1 MFLFIKCQVIRRKI
15 HKFWWMF
22 WSFDVLW
29 IDLSTHQNNMKRK
42 NLKYKLSMFS
52 LYRSIVFWNFF
63 FMDFSTVLWHYM
75 TICHGISRITGFYLR
90 KDIHDICCRK
100 KLFSFCT
107 LPIAPLCIFGT
118 HKDWPVILLVKVLV
132 VRDICDL
139 YFFWI
144 WDAYFHIT
152 ITGVIVTSG
161 IANKHRTYFA
171 RNSM

>member
-1 MFLFIKCQVIRRKI
+1 MFYESIFQHLKITWKEKTWNINCQCFLYTEALFFEI
-15 HKFWWMF
+15 F
-22 WSFDVLW
+22 SLW
-29 IDLSTHQNNMKRK
+29 IFLQCYDITWLFAMESQESQAFIYAK
-42 NLKYKLSMFS
+42 
-52 LYRSIVFWNFF
+52 I
-63 FMDFSTVLWHYM
+63 YM
-75 TICHGISRITGFYLR
+75 TSAAGKNCFPFAPFQL
-90 KDIHDICCRK
+90 
-100 KLFSFCT
+100 
-107 LPIAPLCIFGT
+107 APLCIFGT
-118 HKDWPVILLVKVLV
+118 HKDWPVILLVKALV